1 MPCPKCIYKNGAL
14 WQGCVLHHIEYDPGD
29 AAWDA
34 DCRAMLREI
43 EKARD
48 DENRIDEGR
57 LARELLKK

>member
-1 MPCPKCIYKNGAL
+1 
-14 WQGCVLHHIEYDPGD
+14 VLHHIEYDPGD